1 VCNLIYFIQ
10 YKVYKAEICQK
21 TSKHV
26 IQAKHLEKKQA
37 NITEKTAT
45 EMTSMVT

>member
-1 VCNLIYFIQ
+1 MSESI
-10 YKVYKAEICQK
+10 K
-21 TSKHV
+21 TCYSCY
-26 IQAKHLEKKQA
+26 ISEKKQA